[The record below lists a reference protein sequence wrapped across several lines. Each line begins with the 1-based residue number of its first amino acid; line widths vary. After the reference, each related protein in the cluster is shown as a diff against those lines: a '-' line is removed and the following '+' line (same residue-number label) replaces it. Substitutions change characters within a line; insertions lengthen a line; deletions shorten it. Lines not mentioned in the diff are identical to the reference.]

1 MTKVYLKMDQTPL
14 PWRGW
19 GRVYPPLTPPEEG
32 NTQLL
37 LIRGRVYP
45 PLTPPREGTKNKTTC
60 ENY

>member
-19 GRVYPPLTPPEEG
+19 GRVYPPLTPP
-32 NTQLL
+32 
-37 LIRGRVYP
+37 
-45 PLTPPREGTKNKTTC
+45 REGTKNKTTC